1 MSKKLGSLIRDG
13 RTAAGLTQ
21 AQLAKKVKGLTA
33 SALGRAERGE
43 AEPTEEQV
51 REIAKELG
59 ITQKALVEAMSKK
72 AGTSAKSGSAKSSSA
87 KKTGTS
93 SKTSSAKKTGT
104 SSSSKKTG
112 ASAKSS
118 GTSMKLSQA
127 EKTLVELYRKADSSA
142 KKAAVELLKGESS
155 GSPLLDVLQ
164 DTGGS
169 ILSDLLKDQGGS
181 ALSELLGG
189 DSGAKPGSSD
199 ALPESLLG
207 GLLSSLIGGK

>member
-1 MSKKLGSLIRDG
+1 MSKKLGTLIRDG

-21 AQLAKKVKGLTA
+21 EQLAKKVKGLTA

-59 ITQKALVEAMSKK
+59 LTQKSLVEAMSKK
-72 AGTSAKSGSAKSSSA
+72 AGSSAKSGSA
-87 KKTGTS
+87 
-93 SKTSSAKKTGT
+93 KTSSAKKTGT
-104 SSSSKKTG
+104 SSKAASTKKTG
-112 ASAKSS
+112 TSSKTASSAKSS
-118 GTSMKLSQA
+118 GASMKLTQA

-169 ILSDLLKDQGGS
+169 ILSELLKDQGGG

-189 DSGAKPGSSD
+189 DSSAKPGSSD

-207 GLLSSLIGGK
+207 GLLSSLMGGK